1 MVLPCSG
8 KTSLPSSTTPTPS
21 TTTTAT
27 PSTTMTAT
35 SLPTSSVKQ
44 KDMKEKISST
54 SGHLSSFAD
63 NVKKKNTALSWLQ
76 WINQRAKLKLKTSTI
91 AEPTKTTTTTLPPT
105 TAENRTISI
114 DPFLELLSLTNL
126 HYPGPRINS
135 TATAGTS
142 TTTSSTTTTTTT
154 MRTTTI
160 RKSVSTTFPSTTIS
174 YQTWSWWSPSN
185 DILIMMILLMLKK
198 M

>member
-35 SLPTSSVKQ
+35 SLPPSSVKQ

-76 WINQRAKLKLKTSTI
+76 WINQRAKLKLKTPTI

-142 TTTSSTTTTTTT
+142 TTIRASTSTTTTTSKTTSTTSTTTSSTTSSTTTTTT

-160 RKSVSTTFPSTTIS
+160 RKSV
-174 YQTWSWWSPSN
+174 
-185 DILIMMILLMLKK
+185 
-198 M
+198 